1 MSVSLLA
8 VNNVGTIVIVAL
20 TVLLSTIDTVGDAM
34 VLVVGAVEVVVV
46 LGVITPCY

>member
-46 LGVITPCY
+46 LRVFTPSY